1 MRILASE
8 ADIAE
13 GLKHLRKADPR
24 LRAVIKTAGK
34 VPLRRSEGG
43 FTGIARIVVSQQ
55 LSSAS
60 AGAIWRKVE
69 AAFPNLTPRAIAR
82 APDEKLRACGLSG
95 AKIKTLRAVAA
106 AALAGL
112 DLDGLAQRPA
122 EEAHAALTAIHGIGP
137 WTADI
142 YLLFC
147 LGHSDIMPSGD
158 LALRIA
164 VGTGLGLPAPP
175 SIKELHAIAGQW
187 SPWRGVAACLF
198 WAYYHQTRLAA
209 RARA

>member
-1 MRILASE
+1 MRILASD

-24 LRAVIKTAGK
+24 LRAVIKTAGP

-55 LSSAS
+55 LSAAS
-60 AGAIWRKVE
+60 ANAIWRKVA
-69 AAFPNLTPRAIAR
+69 AAFPSFTPRSIAR
-82 APDEKLRACGLSG
+82 ASDEKLRSCGLSG
-95 AKIKTLRAVAA
+95 PKIRTLRAVAA
-106 AALAGL
+106 AAIDGL
-112 DLDGLAQRPA
+112 DLDALASCPA

-147 LGHSDIMPSGD
+147 LGHPDIMPAGD

-164 VGTGLGLPAPP
+164 VGTGLALPAPP
-175 SIKELHAIAGQW
+175 STAELHAIAEAW

-198 WAYYHQTRLAA
+198 WAYYHQTRGT
-209 RARA
+209 RAKA